1 MRTQRPAFTLIELLV
16 VIAIIAI
23 LVGLLLPAVQKVRER
38 ANRLKCQN
46 NLKQIGLATQNYHDT
61 NGRFPTANSPTF
73 NSALTQILPFIE
85 QESLGRRYNPN
96 LSPTDATD
104 ADGDGFT
111 NLAVGSLPLQ
121 TYLCPSMVKPPV
133 LAAFPGYASYAVC
146 MGDAAIGFGPP
157 PATGD
162 RGIFVR
168 MNGSAPNQGIEI
180 AAITD
185 GTSSTLAAGEM
196 GFQLRDYSF
205 TSGPH
210 AGQVRGGNTQWVW
223 GYVSYSFGGTGT
235 MFNRANDTSINYLN
249 RLTSFRAD
257 HPTGANFLFADGS
270 VRFLIATIDPVTYT
284 ALGTRDGGEV
294 VSNY

>member
-1 MRTQRPAFTLIELLV
+1 MRTRRPAFTLIELLV

-23 LVGLLLPAVQKVRER
+23 LIGLLLPAVQKIRES

-61 NGRFPTANSPTF
+61 HGRFPTANSPTF

-85 QESLGRRYNPN
+85 QENLGKRYNPA
-96 LSPTDATD
+96 LTPTDATD
-104 ADGDGFT
+104 PDGDGFT
-111 NLAVGSLPLQ
+111 NLTVGSLPLQ
-121 TYLCPSMVKPPV
+121 TYLCPSMIRPPV
-133 LAAFPGYASYAVC
+133 QAAFPGYASYAVC
-146 MGDAAIGFGPP
+146 MGDAAMGFGPP

-168 MNGSAPNQGIEI
+168 MNGTAANQGTDI

-185 GTSSTLAAGEM
+185 GTSFTIAAGEM
-196 GFQLRDYSF
+196 GFQVRDYLFS
-205 TSGPH
+205 SGTF
-210 AGQVRGGNTQWVW
+210 AGQIRGGNTQWVW

-235 MFNRANDTSINYLN
+235 MFNRGADTTISYLD

-257 HPTGANFLFADGS
+257 HPAGCNFLFADGS
-270 VRFLIATIDPVTYT
+270 VRFLKSTMNPVTYA
-284 ALGTRDGGEV
+284 ALGTRDGGEIA
-294 VSNY
+294 SDE